1 MISEVF
7 MTGMRGNPVND
18 KNSSGGSCFISNS
31 GLPFEKI
38 KKNYV
43 SVRAVIASITRVAA
57 PTTKEKP

>member
-1 MISEVF
+1 MK
-7 MTGMRGNPVND
+7 GMRENPVND
-18 KNSSGGSCFISNS
+18 KNSSGGSCFISNT
-31 GLPFEKI
+31 GLLFEKI

>member
-1 MISEVF
+1 

-43 SVRAVIASITRVAA
+43 SVRAVIASITRVAV
-57 PTTKEKP
+57 PTTKEQP